1 MRILLLFLVVTS
13 QSIAQI
19 GMGEWRLH
27 VPNNKAVST
36 QTDGNLIYAAYE
48 NGLIEFD
55 PEYNEASIWDYVN
68 GLSDI
73 ELSALY
79 YDPSSKSLWIGYE
92 SGNIDQLKDNRI
104 TNQPA
109 IVLSTIIGTKRVNKI
124 NAQNGRIYVATGFGI
139 VVLNPDNLEV
149 RDTYYPTNGSAP
161 INDIAFKGDTIFA
174 ISNSSMYWGLTSNIA
189 LADPNQWNVD
199 SRVPLLTNTDY
210 LYKDLELVNDQLYLQ
225 KNYIEPAGDSVFYIT
240 NTGLNLLTNTG
251 FDIEINSLSETYDK
265 ITVNAKGFMLIY
277 SDDHEYYLTPTGY
290 TFGEEMQVN
299 YSIERF
305 NEIWIADNQFGL
317 VRHDPNGASERIT
330 VKGPPRSEFFGMDW
344 RDGTLAV
351 APGGI
356 QSKFPTFTPAGAYF
370 FKDEEWT
377 EKTRYNQNLWGGKTI
392 WDNIC
397 ISINPKNKNQYATGT
412 YSQYPLSIGLIDGQ
426 ITDTFTVHNS
436 PLQES
441 SEGNSYY
448 LISDVE
454 YDQDGN
460 LWVLNG
466 FSTNPLKVYTKDGA
480 WQEFSFGTNSINKQ
494 TKNMVVDGDNNV
506 WFVVAST
513 GLYGYNPGSDLVD
526 PSDDASVFLNIG
538 EYTGAL
544 PSNDVT
550 ALALD
555 FDNELWIGT
564 DNGFAILYNSANAFE
579 AGPGEYNAQR
589 IKLEFEGNVEY
600 LLGNTYI
607 TDIEVDGGNR
617 KWMGTAN
624 SGIIL
629 LSADGSEII
638 RHFTSENSPLISNN
652 IMDMEIDHNTGEV
665 FIITDKGLISYR
677 SDASDGDSDY
687 SDVTVF
693 PNPARPEFDG
703 PITIQGIK
711 YDSDI
716 KVTDIAG
723 NLIYKTTSNGGTAT
737 WNGRTV
743 TGEKVSTGVYL
754 FWTATNEGKGRFVGK
769 VLVVN

>member
-1 MRILLLFLVVTS
+1 MRLILLFLIVAS
-13 QSIAQI
+13 QSLAQI

-27 VPNNKAVST
+27 VPNNKSIAT
-36 QTDGNLIYAAYE
+36 QTDGNVIYAAFE
-48 NGLIEFD
+48 NGLIEYD
-55 PEYNEASIWDYVN
+55 PEFNETSIWDYVN

-73 ELSALY
+73 QLSALF
-79 YDPSSKSLWIGYE
+79 YDQSSKSLWIGYE

-109 IVLSTIIGTKRVNKI
+109 IVLSTLIGSKRVNKI
-124 NAQNGRIYVATGFGI
+124 SAHNGSIYAATGFGI
-139 VVLNPDNLEV
+139 VVINPYNLEV
-149 RDTYYPTNGSAP
+149 RDTYYPTNGSSS
-161 INDIAFKGDTIFA
+161 INDIAFNGDTIFA
-174 ISNSSMYWGLTSNIA
+174 ISNSKMYWGLTSNIA
-189 LADPNQWNVD
+189 LADPNQWTVD
-199 SRVPLLTNTDY
+199 NRVPELFDNDY
-210 LYKDLELVNDQLYLQ
+210 SYNDIEVVSNRLYIQ
-225 KNYIEPAGDSVFYIT
+225 KNNINYAGDSVYYVNT
-240 NTGLNLLTNTG
+240 TGLDLLTNTG
-251 FDIEINSLSETYDK
+251 FDIEINSLSKNYDK
-265 ITVNAKGFMLIY
+265 ITVNARGLILVYNDDFDYFITPSGY
-277 SDDHEYYLTPTGY
+277 S
-290 TFGEEMQVN
+290 FGEEINAIHSV
-299 YSIERF
+299 ERY
-305 NEIWIADNQFGL
+305 NEIWVADGKLGL
-317 VRHDPNGASERIT
+317 VRHDPNGSSERIN
-330 VKGPPRSEFFGMDW
+330 VVGPPRNEFFALDW
-344 RDGTLAV
+344 QSGTLAV

-356 QSKFPTFTPAGAYF
+356 QSKFPTFTPAGVYF
-370 FKDEEWT
+370 FSDEEWT
-377 EKTRYNQNLWGGKTI
+377 EKSRYDQGLWDGKTI

-397 ISINPKNKNQYATGT
+397 ISINPKNSNQYATGT

-426 ITDTFTVHNS
+426 ITDTFTMHNS
-436 PLQES
+436 PLQLS

-448 LISDVE
+448 LISDVD

-466 FSTNPLKVYTKDGA
+466 FTAKPLKVYSKDGD

-506 WFVVAST
+506 WFVIAST
-513 GLYGYNPGSDLVD
+513 GLYGYNPGSDLID

-538 EYTGAL
+538 EYSGAL
-544 PSNDVT
+544 PSNEVT

-564 DNGFAILYNSANAFE
+564 DNGFAILYNSSNAFD

-629 LSADGSEII
+629 LSEDGSEIVKQ
-638 RHFTSENSPLISNN
+638 FTVENSPLISNN
-652 IMDMEIDHNTGEV
+652 IVDIEIDHNTGEV
-665 FIITDKGLISYR
+665 YIITDKGLISYR
-677 SDASDGDSDY
+677 SDASNGDTDY
-687 SDVTVF
+687 SNVVVF

-703 PITIQGIK
+703 PITIQGIR

-723 NLIYKTTSNGGTAT
+723 NLVYKTTSNGGTAT
-737 WNGRTV
+737 WDGRTV
-743 TGEKVSTGVYL
+743 TGEKVATGVYL